1 MPILK
6 NNSTDW
12 KEPVSNC
19 GLFPANILVVDDDA
33 LVREMLVRKL
43 ASLGYASESC
53 EDGQLALG
61 LLKNKRY
68 DLVLADAVRPEIG
81 GAAFLKE
88 AMAVCPDIAVILTTS
103 VVDIEIAV
111 DSLKD
116 GAYDWITKPFSLEEV
131 TISIARALEKRRLL
145 IENRNYERNLEEQVA
160 SRTSQLQEALKVL
173 EHTYH
178 STLVAL
184 SKALDSRDRDAD
196 GRSLRITLFTK
207 RIGTQLGLNDEQL
220 RVLEQGA
227 LLHDI
232 GKIGIP
238 DGLLK
243 KYDGFSDIEQNTIAK
258 HPAIGYRILSSIK
271 FLQGA
276 ARIVL
281 HHHERY
287 DGTGYPQR
295 LRGDEIDRGA
305 RILAIADAFEYFT
318 SNASKAGEIDFDRA
332 IQEIRNLAG
341 THLDPNL
348 VKEFLKIQVQE
359 WKEIRKDVAPNTKR
373 TDFLQRAV

>member
-1 MPILK
+1 MSIQK
-6 NNSTDW
+6 NVPTFWTEQFSG
-12 KEPVSNC
+12 S
-19 GLFPANILVVDDDA
+19 GLFPANILIVDDDEM
-33 LVREMLVRKL
+33 VREMLVRKL
-43 ASLGYASESC
+43 SGLGYTCECC
-53 EDGQLALG
+53 EDGQIALE
-61 LLKNKRY
+61 LLKGKRY
-68 DLVLADAVRPEIG
+68 DLVLADVLISETG
-81 GAAFLKE
+81 GTAFLKA
-88 AMAVCPDIAVILTTS
+88 AMMVCPDIAVILATS
-103 VVDIEIAV
+103 VVDIEVAV

-131 TISIARALEKRRLL
+131 TISVARALDKRRLL
-145 IENRNYERNLEEQVA
+145 VENCNYQRNLEEQVA
-160 SRTSQLQEALKVL
+160 SRTNQLQEALKVL

-196 GRSLRITLFTK
+196 GRSLRVTLYTK
-207 RIGTQLGLNDEQL
+207 RIGGQLGLNDEQL

-238 DGLLK
+238 DNLLK
-243 KYDGFSDIEQNTIAK
+243 KYDGFSDNEQNAISK

-271 FLQGA
+271 FLEGA

-287 DGTGYPQR
+287 DGSGYPQR
-295 LRGDEIDRGA
+295 LRGEEIDIGA
-305 RILAIADAFEYFT
+305 RILAIAETLEYLT
-318 SNASKAGEIDFDRA
+318 SSSSMLGRMDFDKA

-341 THLDPNL
+341 THLDPRL
-348 VKEFLKIQVQE
+348 VEEFLKIPVQE
-359 WKEIRKDVAPNTKR
+359 WKEISKEVAPNTKR